1 MASNFPFKSYC
12 WSIGTTSFRTKD
24 FNRTIEEQLDLI
36 RQFWGIPANASELW
50 TGNNE
55 VQAKYYDFMLSV
67 GFVDGEAKNKPK
79 DAREK
84 TSGLVDIGLLTNE
97 RKLTEV
103 GTKLLE
109 LCDNR
114 DFKSD
119 NFLEIDKD
127 SFIYLK
133 QLLKT
138 YNDVDGNIVRPFI
151 VFAYLESK
159 LGFLTQDEFKYLVP
173 LCINAETTQ
182 MIENEIRLQRT
193 GKGSTDNVLINVMM
207 AKENYS
213 QAYTYFMENNVTEE
227 LICSVGMNRKSRTY
241 DKAYYPFY
249 NELKSVVLD
258 KNDDL
263 LPLYEVTK
271 KISGKSK
278 TFWSGLI
285 FKNFNRGG
293 IKTNGK
299 NHLTNAPIL
308 DAKNEEEFKDI
319 FFKTMH
325 LFKMK
330 STLSDYLDLN
340 RRYFKITETVIFA
353 DSKVEFD
360 IMPKCYF
367 GNISDELLSVAFAES
382 ENLFDEV
389 PLESVSAVFDVEID
403 KLYEQLGLK
412 VGKVVTTAAQAQAVV
427 KDERYTRFNKLIDEK
442 FSNEVL
448 VDLLEKFEIRDDN
461 YLRDY
466 ITDNANPPTMF
477 EYILG
482 IAWYK
487 ISDRQGDILDYMNLS
502 LEADLLPKTH
512 AGGGEADIVYLY
524 DETSHYPQ
532 HTLLIEATLAENTG
546 QRVLEMESVS
556 RHIGEYCLKNK
567 DKEAYCLFI
576 STKLL
581 LNLIND
587 FRARKTM
594 PYFSSDG
601 EDYVD
606 GTKILPLKT
615 TELKT
620 ILQKDIKYSVLYPLF
635 EQAYQS
641 TVGVKDWYDCTIA
654 KNLIE

>member
-12 WSIGTTSFRTKD
+12 WSIGTTSFRTKN
-24 FNRTIEEQLDLI
+24 FNRTIEEQLGLI
-36 RQFWGIPANASELW
+36 RQFWEIHANVSEIW
-50 TGNNE
+50 TGNNKL
-55 VQAKYYDFMLSV
+55 QAKYYDFMVSV

-84 TSGLVDIGLLTNE
+84 TSGLVDIGLLNSE

-103 GTKLLE
+103 GIALLE
-109 LCDNR
+109 LCDNG

-119 NFLEIDKD
+119 NFLEIDQD

-138 YNDVDGNIVRPFI
+138 YNEVDGNIVRPFI
-151 VFAYLESK
+151 VFAYLETK

-173 LCINAETTQ
+173 LCINAETTK

-193 GKGSTDNVLINVMM
+193 GKGNTDNVLINVMM

-213 QAYTYFMENNVTEE
+213 QAYTYFMENSATED
-227 LICSVGMNRKSRTY
+227 LICSVGMNRKSRVY

-258 KNDDL
+258 MNDDL
-263 LPLYEVTK
+263 LPLYEATK

-278 TFWSGLI
+278 TFWSNLI

-293 IKTNGK
+293 IKTNGRK
-299 NHLTNAPIL
+299 HLTNVAIL
-308 DAKNEEEFKDI
+308 EATNEKEFKDA
-319 FFKTMH
+319 FFKMMH

-340 RRYFKITETVIFA
+340 RRYFKTTETVIFA

-367 GNISDELLSVAFAES
+367 GNIADELLSIAFTES
-382 ENLFDEV
+382 KYLFT
-389 PLESVSAVFDVEID
+389 DVGISTISPIFGLD
-403 KLYEQLGLK
+403 IYKLYQQLGIK
-412 VGKVVTTAAQAQAVV
+412 VGKTVTTATEAKAVV
-427 KDERYTRFNKLIDEK
+427 RDERYVRFNKLIDEK
-442 FSNEVL
+442 FSNDAL
-448 VDLLEKFEIRDDN
+448 VDLLNKFDVRDDA
-461 YLRDY
+461 YLRSY
-466 ITDNANPPTMF
+466 ITDNANVPTMF

-524 DETSHYPQ
+524 DETSNYPQ

-567 DKEAYCLFI
+567 DKEAYCIFI

-581 LNLIND
+581 LNLIRD
-587 FRARKTM
+587 FRTRKTT
-594 PYFSSDG
+594 PYFSSNG
-601 EDYVD
+601 ENFVE
-606 GTKILPLKT
+606 GTKIIPLKT

-620 ILQKDIKYSVLYPLF
+620 ILQKDIKYTELYPLF

-641 TVGVKDWYDCTIA
+641 TIGVKDWYNNEILN
-654 KNLIE
+654 KI